1 MADVLAR
8 SARLRE
14 KMTLQNLYEITTE
27 NGDQV
32 AARYLEGGEE
42 KQITYAEYRLRTDAC
57 AALLRKAL
65 GEKKQG
71 AFVGITG
78 AAGSGSPGGPGG
90 EPAEDLLPLRRRR
103 CRDGVRILRHA
114 F

>member
-42 KQITYAEYRLRTDAC
+42 KQITYAEYRLRTDA
-57 AALLRKAL
+57 
-65 GEKKQG
+65 
-71 AFVGITG
+71 
-78 AAGSGSPGGPGG
+78 
-90 EPAEDLLPLRRRR
+90 
-103 CRDGVRILRHA
+103 
-114 F
+114 